1 MGQPAQPLAHPSTTE
16 SRRIVDDVAAMAQA
30 IVRALSGQ
38 VALVPAAWLEQFR
51 VEAVAERYLRVI
63 LGQTP

>member
-1 MGQPAQPLAHPSTTE
+1 MAQPAQPLAHPSTTE
-16 SRRIVDDVAAMAQA
+16 PRRIVDDVAAMAQA

-38 VALVPAAWLEQFR
+38 VALVPAAWLEQFH